1 MIAALPRAGHT
12 RLDAMVVEVDDDDE
26 PGVVTIGEVDDVE
39 VGIVDNVVVVGEP
52 DVGEL
57 EPTRRPTTSAPSAR
71 GIKMKR
77 PNFDGSDAFTSLI
90 YIVSCFAPDTL
101 DVRTTLCCSRSY
113 LDVRCNNSRNAK
125 AINSE
130 LIAPMAEELI
140 TQC

>member
-26 PGVVTIGEVDDVE
+26 PGVVTIGDVDDVE

-57 EPTRRPTTSAPSAR
+57 EPTRRPTTRAPSAR

-101 DVRTTLCCSRSY
+101 DVRTTL
-113 LDVRCNNSRNAK
+113 
-125 AINSE
+125 
-130 LIAPMAEELI
+130 
-140 TQC
+140 